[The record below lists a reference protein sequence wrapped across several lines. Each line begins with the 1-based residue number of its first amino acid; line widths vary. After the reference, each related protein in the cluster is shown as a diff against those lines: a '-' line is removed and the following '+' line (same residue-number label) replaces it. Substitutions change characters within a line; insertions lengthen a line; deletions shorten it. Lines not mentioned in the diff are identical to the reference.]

1 MQVNAKIKKRIL
13 YYNLFSNIT
22 KLIITNYFVW
32 YIMFNQYSVF
42 LCRSNKKDEHVIIET
57 LI

>member
-42 LCRSNKKDEHVIIET
+42 YAEAIKRLNMLSLK
-57 LI
+57 L